1 MGLPTPVSHPVL
13 KPLSILLLLTTSAT
27 LVAAPPLSSARE
39 SLQGLGSWSG
49 VHEVRLGK
57 GRTIRPSTPLQLEMS
72 STGRAVASLADD
84 PDGSVVLQQWK
95 GHIRGVVRSPKH
107 GTFLIQRTPNGE
119 SLIIELDPTTLVG
132 CDSTKALDP
141 AADGDDGDPGSPPP
155 PPMDGDAPDGDSGG
169 VVDVFVAYTTL
180 ARINAGSVD
189 AMETAIRGWVN
200 ESNDVYRDSE
210 SSVRIRLVGTDEISY
225 NESGSFSNHLSR
237 LASTS
242 DGVMDDVHTWRS
254 NTGADIV
261 ALIVTDS
268 SSGGIGYT
276 IKNDVTGSANS
287 AFAVIRD
294 YCADVQYSFTHEL
307 GHVMGCCHD
316 ADHPGSCAGGA
327 SLYPHSFGQRFTGDS
342 DDWRTVMA
350 YTDGDS
356 DPMPTT
362 YYTRV
367 GYLSNPGVSYDNEPT
382 GSATADN
389 AATHDSMRS
398 ITAAYRTAITP
409 ITCPGDLGEDAIV
422 SVDDLL
428 ALLERWG
435 PIDPSDTQSLAA
447 DLNGDAQIDTSD
459 LLVLIMEFGPCPS
472 G

>member
-1 MGLPTPVSHPVL
+1 ML
-13 KPLSILLLLTTSAT
+13 KQFSILVLLIPT
-27 LVAAPPLSSARE
+27 LGLMAAAPRSSGTE

-49 VHEVRLGK
+49 VSEVRLGK
-57 GRTIRPSTPLQLEMS
+57 GRTIRPSMPLQLEMS
-72 STGRAVASLADD
+72 ATGRATASLADD

-95 GHIRGVVRSPKH
+95 GHIRGVVRSTKH
-107 GTFLIQRTPNGE
+107 GTFVIQRTPDGF
-119 SLIIELDPTTLVG
+119 SRVIELDPTTLVG
-132 CDSTKALDP
+132 CDATKALNP
-141 AADGDDGDPGSPPP
+141 AADGDGGDPAASLS

-180 ARINAGSVD
+180 ARINAGSGD

-210 SSVRIRLVGTDEISY
+210 SSVRIRLVGTNEISY
-225 NESGSFSNHLSR
+225 GESGSFTNHLTR

-242 DGVMDDVHTWRS
+242 DGIMDDVHTWRT

-268 SSGGIGYT
+268 SSCGNGYT
-276 IKNDVTGSANS
+276 IKNDVTGAAGS
-287 AFAVIRD
+287 AFVVIRD

-316 ADHPGSCAGGA
+316 AAHPGSCAGGN
-327 SLYPHSFGQRFTGDS
+327 SLYPYSFGHRFTGDS

-350 YTDGDS
+350 YNDGDG
-356 DPMPTT
+356 DPIPTT
-362 YYTRV
+362 NYTRI
-367 GYLSNPGVSYDNEPT
+367 GQFSNPDVSYDNEPT

-389 AATHDSMRS
+389 AATHDAMRS
-398 ITAAYRTAITP
+398 VTAAYRTAITP
-409 ITCPGDLGEDAIV
+409 ITCPGDLGEDAVV

-428 ALLERWG
+428 VMLELWG
-435 PIDPSDTQSLAA
+435 SVDPADTSSLAA
-447 DLNGDAQIDTSD
+447 DLNGDAQVDTSD
-459 LLVLIMEFGPCPS
+459 LLVLIMEFGPCP
-472 G
+472 GG